1 MNHWCWFWCWSTDT
15 TRLTVEFARCFTVLC
30 SLPRLWHELRGFRLR
45 RLHLSA
51 WALGW
56 WMVGSRSKASWHG
69 QARPGCCETSW
80 WSLLGVQMFSKF
92 GTYSEL
98 TTGHIYLPEMP
109 KVHCCVSPASS
120 YHKLIHVN
128 TTTYL
133 RYLRH
138 LSLYF
143 KHFQPQRPVA
153 HFHRH
158 EKKGLPRQLSGTPAV
173 AYSGGE
179 EPSWGGLMAFELR
192 NRWRERGHIM
202 GISWEYHGN
211 IMGISWEYHG
221 NIMGISGKKSVCEK
235 ESLEKSLSLLC
246 CETVLIR
253 IFIFIGN
260 AENDSFLALAT
271 YIYIHTPTS
280 KIVSSIGS
288 QCMSVFEV
296 LPKEGTR
303 PKTQLEPESEH
314 RIARHCRALNP
325 NLKKDEGNLILSQLR
340 LRTP

>member
-1 MNHWCWFWCWSTDT
+1 
-15 TRLTVEFARCFTVLC
+15 
-30 SLPRLWHELRGFRLR
+30 
-45 RLHLSA
+45 
-51 WALGW
+51 
-56 WMVGSRSKASWHG
+56 
-69 QARPGCCETSW
+69 
-80 WSLLGVQMFSKF
+80 
-92 GTYSEL
+92 
-98 TTGHIYLPEMP
+98 MP

-120 YHKLIHVN
+120 SHKLIHVN
-128 TTTYL
+128 TTRYL
-133 RYLRH
+133 RYLRY

-192 NRWRERGHIM
+192 NRWREY

-221 NIMGISGKKSVCEK
+221 NIMEYHGNIMGISWEYQEKKSVCEK

-253 IFIFIGN
+253 IFMFIGN

-271 YIYIHTPTS
+271 YICTYIYIYTHTPTS
-280 KIVSSIGS
+280 KIVSSIEV
-288 QCMSVFEV
+288 SVCQS
-296 LPKEGTR
+296 LKSCRRKALAQKLSWKPK
-303 PKTQLEPESEH
+303 SEH

-325 NLKKDEGNLILSQLR
+325 NRKKDEGNLILSQLR